1 VVFFSFLLTLSVG
14 QEEMSIHR
22 QVNVSDER
30 KNNFFTDSIDI
41 HVLFKTIYVRKKVL
55 EYSTLTY
62 FIKLFSVVLTD
73 NWQCSISPIS
83 IRHSMLHLFHV
94 AKNSNTRDHYLLFIL
109 LPFSFY
115 RQSILNYFFDL
126 MQKRRNHMVF
136 SIVLQEM
143 SQLKDLFIYGN
154 SRRYKCSPIDQT
166 SNKASL
172 ISKIISDGNAVV
184 LYIKGLRE

>member
-1 VVFFSFLLTLSVG
+1 
-14 QEEMSIHR
+14 
-22 QVNVSDER
+22 
-30 KNNFFTDSIDI
+30 
-41 HVLFKTIYVRKKVL
+41 
-55 EYSTLTY
+55 
-62 FIKLFSVVLTD
+62 
-73 NWQCSISPIS
+73 
-83 IRHSMLHLFHV
+83 MLHLFHV
-94 AKNSNTRDHYLLFIL
+94 AKNSNTRDQYLLFIL

-115 RQSILNYFFDL
+115 RQSIELHYFFDL

-143 SQLKDLFIYGN
+143 SQLKELFIYSN

-172 ISKIISDGNAVV
+172 ISKTIFDGNAVV